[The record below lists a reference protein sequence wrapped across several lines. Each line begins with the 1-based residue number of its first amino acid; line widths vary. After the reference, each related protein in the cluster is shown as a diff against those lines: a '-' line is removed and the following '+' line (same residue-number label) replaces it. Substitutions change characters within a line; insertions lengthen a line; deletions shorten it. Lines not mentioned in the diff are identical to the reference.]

1 MDVDCRTRGWMYSR
15 NRDGSKSTNLGMG
28 VGWSWDGFAQGI
40 CKEINFVCLVKELAV
55 DSVHRTYNRYCSSA
69 SQKYKY
75 CKLK

>member
-1 MDVDCRTRGWMYSR
+1 MYSR

-28 VGWSWDGFAQGI
+28 VGWSWDGCAQGI

-55 DSVHRTYNRYCSSA
+55 DSVHSKLYIEPITDTECSSA